1 MQLRFCLIFILSVS
15 FNACQSDKKTDDS
28 RTVFHYNQHKNI
40 TSLDPAFARSQNN
53 IWAIDHLYNGLVQ
66 LDDSLNVQP
75 AIASSWQVSQDGLTY
90 TFALRKDV
98 YFHQNDC
105 FETVDNRVVTAEDIK
120 YSFNRLLDGKVNSP
134 GSWVFKGKVS
144 EEEPF
149 QALAPDTF
157 QIKLIRPFRPFLG
170 MLSMQYCSVVP
181 REAVEYYG
189 RDFRSNPV
197 GTGPFKFKRWIEN
210 QSLFL
215 SKNDNYF
222 EKGLP
227 KVDGIRISFMGDR
240 KTAYLELSRENI
252 DFFSGLESS
261 YINELITKDGAI
273 HPAKADKI
281 QFIKSPYL
289 NSEYLGINLS
299 FGEADNPLKAKKI
312 RQALNYGID
321 RALMLKTLR
330 NNVGVPANSGFTPIG
345 LPSFNVATVPGY
357 TYDPDRAR
365 ALLRSAGFPNG
376 EGLPEITLHTTA
388 DYEDLCTFAAKQ
400 WENLGFKI
408 KIELAESATLRQM
421 MTKGQVAFFRASWIM
436 DYPDAES
443 FFTVFYSKN
452 PAPPNYTR
460 FKNLEFDQL
469 YEAALKENDDAIRYA
484 LYQKMD
490 RLLIEEAPVVFL
502 FYDQTALFAAK
513 SVRGVSRNAINLLK
527 TKGIYKEKIPT
538 SAK

>member
-1 MQLRFCLIFILSVS
+1 MQFRFCLIYIL
-15 FNACQSDKKTDDS
+15 FLFFTACQSSQKTDDS

-40 TSLDPAFARSQNN
+40 TSLDPAFARAQNN

-66 LDDSLNVQP
+66 LDDSLNVRP
-75 AIASSWQVSQDGLTY
+75 AIARSWQVSQDGLTY

-98 YFHQNDC
+98 YFHRDPC
-105 FETVDNRVVTAEDIK
+105 FEDKENRVVTAEDVK
-120 YSFNRLLDGKVNSP
+120 YSFNRLLDKKVNSP
-134 GSWVFKGKVS
+134 GSWVFKGKVV
-144 EEEPF
+144 EENPF
-149 QALAPDTF
+149 HAPAPDTF
-157 QIKLIRPFRPFLG
+157 VIKLRSPFRPFLG

-181 REAVEYYG
+181 KEAVEFYG
-189 RDFRSNPV
+189 SDFRSNPV

-215 SKNDNYF
+215 SKNDHYF
-222 EKGLP
+222 EAGLP

-261 YINELITKDGAI
+261 YINELITKDGVI
-273 HPAKADKI
+273 HPAKANKI

-299 FGEADNPLKAKKI
+299 FGDDDNPLKRKKI

-345 LPSFNVATVPGY
+345 LPSFDATAAPGY

-365 ALLRSAGFPNG
+365 NLLREAGFPNG
-376 EGLPEITLHTTA
+376 EGLPEIILHTTA

-443 FFTVFYSKN
+443 FFTVFYAKN

-460 FKNLEFDQL
+460 FKNAEFDRL
-469 YEAALKENDDAIRYA
+469 YEAALKENDDAVRYG

-490 RLLIEEAPVVFL
+490 RLLIEEAPVIFL
-502 FYDQTALFAAK
+502 FYDQTALFASK
-513 SVRGVSRNAINLLK
+513 PVRGISRNAINLLK
-527 TKGIYKEKIPT
+527 TKGIYKEDVMK
-538 SAK
+538 K

>member
-1 MQLRFCLIFILSVS
+1 MQFHFCLIYILLLCFV
-15 FNACQSDKKTDDS
+15 ACHSGPKSNDT

-40 TSLDPAFARSQNN
+40 TSLDPAFARAQNN
-53 IWAIDHLYNGLVQ
+53 IWAIDHLYNGLVE

-75 AIASSWQVSQDGLTY
+75 AIASSWQVSPDGLTY
-90 TFALRKDV
+90 SFTLRKDV
-98 YFHQNDC
+98 SFHEDPC
-105 FETVDNRVVTAEDIK
+105 FKNNEKRVVTAQDVK
-120 YSFNRLLDGKVNSP
+120 YSFNRLLDKKVNSP
-134 GSWVFKGKVS
+134 GSWVFKGKVA
-144 EEEPF
+144 EEDPF
-149 QALAPDTF
+149 LVLAPDTF
-157 QIKLIRPFRPFLG
+157 VIKLIRPFRPFLG

-181 REAVEYYG
+181 REAVEFYG
-189 RDFRSNPV
+189 RDFRSHPV

-215 SKNDNYF
+215 SKNENYF
-222 EKGLP
+222 ETGLP

-261 YINELITKDGAI
+261 YINELITKDGVI
-273 HPAKADKI
+273 HPAKANKI

-299 FGEADNPLKAKKI
+299 FGEDDNPLKIKKI

-330 NNVGVPANSGFTPIG
+330 NNVGVPANSGFTPVG
-345 LPSFNVATVPGY
+345 LPSFDAEAAPGY
-357 TYDPDRAR
+357 RYDPDRAR
-365 ALLRSAGFPNG
+365 SLLRDAGFPNG
-376 EGLPEITLHTTA
+376 EGMSEITLQTTA

-460 FKNLEFDQL
+460 FKNLEFDRL

-502 FYDQTALFAAK
+502 FYDQTALFAAN
-513 SVRGVSRNAINLLK
+513 SINGISRNAINLLK
-527 TKGIYKEKIPT
+527 TKEIYKTK
-538 SAK
+538 KRLNN

>member
-1 MQLRFCLIFILSVS
+1 MLFRFSLIIS
-15 FNACQSDKKTDDS
+15 FFFSLFACQSNIATDDN

-40 TSLDPAFARSQNN
+40 TSLDPAFARAQNN

-66 LDDSLNVQP
+66 LDDSLNVLP
-75 AIASSWQVSQDGLTY
+75 AIAANWEVSKDGLTY
-90 TFALRKDV
+90 TFALRNDVFFHKDK
-98 YFHQNDC
+98 C
-105 FETVDNRVVTAEDIK
+105 FENNESRVVTAEDVK
-120 YSFNRLLDGKVNSP
+120 YSFNRLLDDKVNSP
-134 GSWVFKGKVS
+134 GSWVFKGRVA
-144 EEEPF
+144 EVDPF
-149 QALAPDTF
+149 LSPAVDTF
-157 QIKLIRPFRPFLG
+157 IINLIRPFRPFLG

-181 REAVEYYG
+181 KEAVEFYG

-215 SKNDNYF
+215 SKNEDYF
-222 EKGLP
+222 EDGLP

-261 YINELITKDGAI
+261 YINELITKDGEV
-273 HPAKADKI
+273 HPAKANKI

-289 NSEYLGINLS
+289 NSEYLGINLT
-299 FGEADNPLKAKKI
+299 FGEENNPLKTKKI
-312 RQALNYGID
+312 RQALNYGLD
-321 RALMLKTLR
+321 RSLMLQTLR
-330 NNVGVPANSGFTPIG
+330 NNVGVPANSGFTPVG
-345 LPSFNVATVPGY
+345 LPSFDPGLVPGY
-357 TYDPDRAR
+357 SYHPDKSRTLMR
-365 ALLRSAGFPNG
+365 EAGFPNG
-376 EGLPEITLHTTA
+376 AGLPEITLHTTA

-460 FKNLEFDQL
+460 FKNLEFDRL
-469 YEAALKENDDAIRYA
+469 YEAALEENNDAIRYG
-484 LYQKMD
+484 LYQQMD

-502 FYDQTALFAAK
+502 FYDQTALFAGK
-513 SVRGVSRNAINLLK
+513 SVKGLSRNAINLLK
-527 TKGIYKEKIPT
+527 TKEIYKEKI
-538 SAK
+538 K

>member
-1 MQLRFCLIFILSVS
+1 MQLRFDPLYAFFLFLLLFS
-15 FNACQSDKKTDDS
+15 CQSDQKVDDH

-40 TSLDPAFARSQNN
+40 TSLDPAFARAQNN

-75 AIASSWQVSQDGLTY
+75 AIAASWKVSEDGLTY
-90 TFALRKDV
+90 IFALRNDV
-98 YFHQNDC
+98 YFHQNQC
-105 FETVDNRVVTAEDIK
+105 FKSNESRVVTARDVK
-120 YSFNRLLDGKVNSP
+120 YSFNRLLDEKVNSP
-134 GSWVFKGKVS
+134 GSWVFKGKVA
-144 EEEPF
+144 EQDPF
-149 QALAPDTF
+149 LAPAADTF
-157 QIKLIRPFRPFLG
+157 IIKLAKPFRPFLG

-181 REAVEYYG
+181 KEAVEYYG

-215 SKNDNYF
+215 SKNEKYF
-222 EKGLP
+222 EAGLP
-227 KVDGIRISFMGDR
+227 KIDAIRISFMGDR

-261 YINELITKDGAI
+261 YINELITKDGSI
-273 HPAKADKI
+273 HPAKANKI

-299 FGEADNPLKAKKI
+299 FGENENPLKTKKI

-321 RALMLKTLR
+321 RALMLQTLR
-330 NNVGVPANSGFTPIG
+330 NNVGVPANSGFTPLG
-345 LPSFNVATVPGY
+345 LPSFDAKAAPGY
-357 TYDPDRAR
+357 SYDSDKAR
-365 ALLRSAGFPNG
+365 TLLREAGFPNG
-376 EGLPEITLHTTA
+376 EGLPTIILHTTA

-400 WENLGFKI
+400 WENLGLKI

-460 FKNLEFDQL
+460 FKNPEFDRL
-469 YEAALKENDDAIRYA
+469 YEAALKENDDAIRYE
-484 LYQKMD
+484 LYQQMD

-513 SVRGVSRNAINLLK
+513 SVRGLSRNAINLLK
-527 TKGIYKEKIPT
+527 TKKIYKEK
-538 SAK
+538 

>member
-1 MQLRFCLIFILSVS
+1 MGRLSAIYCIFYLLLIS
-15 FNACQSDKKTDDS
+15 CHQTTQSTDS

-66 LDDSLNVQP
+66 LDDSLNVRP
-75 AIASSWQVSQDGLTY
+75 AIAESWEISEDGLTY
-90 TFALRKDV
+90 IFKLREDI
-98 YFHQNDC
+98 YFHENEC
-105 FETVDNRVVTAEDIK
+105 FGSKAARQVTAADVK
-120 YSFNRLLDGKVNSP
+120 YSFNRLLDPAINSP
-134 GSWVFKGKVS
+134 GSWVFKGKVAAAD
-144 EEEPF
+144 PF
-149 QALAPDTF
+149 TAVEDHTF
-157 QIKLIRPFRPFLG
+157 IIKLEKPFRPFLG

-181 REAVEYYG
+181 MEAIEFYG
-189 RDFRSNPV
+189 NSFRSNPV

-215 SKNDNYF
+215 SKNEKYF
-222 EKGLP
+222 EAKLP
-227 KVDGIRISFMGDR
+227 KVDAIRISFIGDR
-240 KTAYLELSRENI
+240 KIAYLEMLNGNI

-261 YINELITKDGAI
+261 YINQLVTKEGNI
-273 HPAKADKI
+273 HPAKSDKI

-289 NSEYLGINLS
+289 NSEYLGINLE
-299 FGEADNPLKAKKI
+299 FGPDENPLKLKKI
-312 RQALNYGID
+312 RQALNYGLN
-321 RALMLKTLR
+321 RAVMLQTLR
-330 NNVGVPANSGFTPIG
+330 NSVGRPASSGFTPVG
-345 LPSFNVATVPGY
+345 LPSFDDQAAPGY
-357 TYDPDRAR
+357 SYQPNRAR
-365 ALLRSAGFPNG
+365 ALLREAGFPNG
-376 EGLPEITLHTTA
+376 EGLPVITLHTTV
-388 DYEDLCTFAAKQ
+388 DYEDLCTFAARQ

-460 FKNLEFDQL
+460 FKNVAFDTL
-469 YEAALKENDDAIRYA
+469 YEAALRENDDLKRYQ
-484 LYQKMD
+484 LYQEMD

-513 SVRGVSRNAINLLK
+513 DIRGISRNAINLLK
-527 TKGIYKEKIPT
+527 TKHIQK
-538 SAK
+538 

>member
-1 MQLRFCLIFILSVS
+1 MLFRFYLIYILLS
-15 FNACQSDKKTDDS
+15 FFAACQSSQKNDDI

-40 TSLDPAFARSQNN
+40 TSLDPAFARAQNN

-66 LDDSLNVQP
+66 LDDSLNVRP
-75 AIASSWQVSQDGLTY
+75 AIASSWRVSPDGLTY

-98 YFHQNDC
+98 FFHKDPC
-105 FETVDNRVVTAEDIK
+105 FKSQESRIVTANDIK
-120 YSFNRLLDGKVNSP
+120 YSFNRLLDKKVNAP
-134 GSWVFKGKVS
+134 GSWVFKGKVN
-144 EEEPF
+144 EENPF
-149 QALAPDTF
+149 TVLAPDTF

-189 RDFRSNPV
+189 RDFRSHPV

-215 SKNDNYF
+215 AKNDNYF
-222 EKGLP
+222 EPGLP

-240 KTAYLELSRENI
+240 KTAYLELSRGKI

-261 YINELITKDGAI
+261 YINELITKDGVI

-299 FGEADNPLKAKKI
+299 FGEDDNSLKMKKI

-345 LPSFNVATVPGY
+345 LPSFSAEAAPGY
-357 TYDPDRAR
+357 RYNPDQAR
-365 ALLRSAGFPNG
+365 ELLRAAGFPNG

-460 FKNLEFDQL
+460 FKNVEFDRL
-469 YEAALKENDDAIRYA
+469 YEAALKENDDAIRYG

-513 SVRGVSRNAINLLK
+513 PVHGLSRNAINLLK
-527 TKGIYKEKIPT
+527 TKNIYKEKDL
-538 SAK
+538 AKD

>member
-1 MQLRFCLIFILSVS
+1 MQFRFFLIIS
-15 FNACQSDKKTDDS
+15 FFFFLIACQLSSTKDDN

-40 TSLDPAFARSQNN
+40 TSLDPAFARAQNN

-66 LDDSLNVQP
+66 LDDSLNVIP
-75 AIASSWQVSQDGLTY
+75 AIAADWEVSENGLTY
-90 TFALRKDV
+90 TFALRNDV
-98 YFHQNDC
+98 FFHSNKC
-105 FETVDNRVVTAEDIK
+105 FEDSESRVVTADDIK
-120 YSFNRLLDGKVNSP
+120 YSFNRLLDDKVNSP
-134 GSWVFKGKVS
+134 GSWVFKGKVA
-144 EEEPF
+144 EEDPF
-149 QALAPDTF
+149 LAPTRDTF
-157 QIKLIRPFRPFLG
+157 IINLARPFRPFLG
-170 MLSMQYCSVVP
+170 MLSMQYCSIVP

-215 SKNDNYF
+215 SKNEHYF
-222 EKGLP
+222 ENELP

-261 YINELITKDGAI
+261 YINELITKNGVI

-289 NSEYLGINLS
+289 NSEYLGINLT
-299 FGEADNPLKAKKI
+299 FGEGNNPLKAKKI

-321 RALMLKTLR
+321 RSLMLQTLR
-330 NNVGVPANSGFTPIG
+330 NNVGVPANAGFTPIG
-345 LPSFNVATVPGY
+345 LPSFDADLAPGY
-357 TYDPDRAR
+357 SYNPDKSRL
-365 ALLRSAGFPNG
+365 LLREAGFPNG
-376 EGLPEITLHTTA
+376 QGLPVITLHTTA

-460 FKNLEFDQL
+460 FKNLAFDRL

-484 LYQKMD
+484 LYQQMD

-502 FYDQTALFAAK
+502 FYDQTALFAGK
-513 SVRGVSRNAINLLK
+513 SVKGLSRNAINLLK
-527 TKGIYKEKIPT
+527 TKEIYKEKI
-538 SAK
+538 K

>member
-1 MQLRFCLIFILSVS
+1 MQFRFCLIFILLLFLV
-15 FNACQSDKKTDDS
+15 ACQSRQKTDDT

-40 TSLDPAFARSQNN
+40 TSLDPAFARAQNN

-66 LDDSLNVQP
+66 LDDSLNVRP

-90 TFALRKDV
+90 TFALRDDV
-98 YFHQNDC
+98 YFHKDPC
-105 FETVDNRVVTAEDIK
+105 FKNNESRVVTAQDVK
-120 YSFNRLLDGKVNSP
+120 YSFNRLLHEKVNSP
-134 GSWVFKGKVS
+134 GSWVFRGKVA
-144 EEEPF
+144 EEDPF
-149 QALAPDTF
+149 VVLAPDTF
-157 QIKLIRPFRPFLG
+157 QIQLIRPFRPFLG
-170 MLSMQYCSVVP
+170 MLSMQYCTVVP
-181 REAVEYYG
+181 REALEFYG
-189 RDFRSNPV
+189 RDFRSHPV

-215 SKNDNYF
+215 SKNENYF
-222 EKGLP
+222 ETGWP

-261 YINELITKDGAI
+261 YINELITKDGVI

-299 FGEADNPLKAKKI
+299 FGDDDNPLKNKKI

-321 RALMLKTLR
+321 RGLMLKTLR

-345 LPSFNVATVPGY
+345 LPSFSAEAAPGY

-365 ALLRSAGFPNG
+365 NLLRVAGFPNG

-460 FKNLEFDQL
+460 FENAEFDRL
-469 YEAALKENDDAIRYA
+469 YEATLKENNDAVRYD
-484 LYQKMD
+484 LYQRMD

-513 SVRGVSRNAINLLK
+513 SVGGISRNAINLLK
-527 TKGIYKEKIPT
+527 TKEIYKTK
-538 SAK
+538 K

>member
-1 MQLRFCLIFILSVS
+1 MLFSLLFS
-15 FNACQSDKKTDDS
+15 CQPGEKTRDT

-40 TSLDPAFARSQNN
+40 TSLDPAFARAQNN

-66 LDDSLNVQP
+66 LDDSLNVRP
-75 AIASSWQVSQDGLTY
+75 AIASDWKVSEDGLTY
-90 TFALRKDV
+90 TFIIRNDV
-98 YFHQNDC
+98 FFHNNKC
-105 FETVDNRVVTAEDIK
+105 FKNNDNRVVTANDVK
-120 YSFNRLLDGKVNSP
+120 YSFNRLLDSKVNSP
-134 GSWVFKGKVS
+134 GSWVFKGKVL
-144 EEEPF
+144 EDDPF
-149 QALAPDTF
+149 LAPAVDTF
-157 QIKLIRPFRPFLG
+157 IIKLSKPFRPFLG

-181 REAVEYYG
+181 REAVEFYG

-215 SKNDNYF
+215 SKNEQYF
-222 EKGLP
+222 ERNLP

-261 YINELITKDGAI
+261 YINELITKDGTI
-273 HPAKADKI
+273 HPVKADKI

-289 NSEYLGINLS
+289 NSEYLGINLN
-299 FGEADNPLKAKKI
+299 FGEAENPLKAKKI

-321 RALMLKTLR
+321 RALMLQTLR
-330 NNVGVPANSGFTPIG
+330 NNVGVPANSGFTPVG
-345 LPSFNVATVPGY
+345 LPSFDAMAAPGY
-357 TYDPDRAR
+357 TYNPDKAR
-365 ALLRSAGFPNG
+365 SLMKEAGFPNG
-376 EGLPEITLHTTA
+376 EGLPVITLHTTA

-460 FKNLEFDQL
+460 FKNAKFDQL
-469 YEAALKENDDAIRYA
+469 YEAALKENDDLIRYD
-484 LYQKMD
+484 LYQQMD
-490 RLLIEEAPVVFL
+490 QLLIEEAPVVFL
-502 FYDQTALFAAK
+502 FYDQTALFAST
-513 SVRGVSRNAINLLK
+513 SVHGLSQNAINLLK
-527 TKGIYKEKIPT
+527 TKEIYKVKN
-538 SAK
+538 